1 MRCKGLTI
9 SLFLLGGILELGC
22 ERKHPN
28 FTPPPLPQAQQTV
41 IPANSE
47 LPPPPDIPAQ
57 PGQPAVELPAPRA
70 EVPPPPVTP
79 SQPPSRPRRNP
90 AAPAVTEASPPS
102 SSPAP
107 PLRLG
112 PMTTPEQERDLNGQI
127 DQMLS
132 NAEATLNT
140 FQGRTLTRDQETAVA
155 QVKSFIRQA
164 RESRTSDLPGA
175 RSLAQR
181 AEILSRDLAASIR

>member
-1 MRCKGLTI
+1 
-9 SLFLLGGILELGC
+9 
-22 ERKHPN
+22 
-28 FTPPPLPQAQQTV
+28 
-41 IPANSE
+41 
-47 LPPPPDIPAQ
+47 
-57 PGQPAVELPAPRA
+57 
-70 EVPPPPVTP
+70 
-79 SQPPSRPRRNP
+79 
-90 AAPAVTEASPPS
+90 
-102 SSPAP
+102 
-107 PLRLG
+107 
-112 PMTTPEQERDLNGQI
+112 MTTPEQERDLNGQI

>member
-1 MRCKGLTI
+1 MRCHGWTI
-9 SLFLLGGILELGC
+9 SLFLVAGILELGC

-28 FTPPPLPQAQQTV
+28 FTPPPLPQPQQTV
-41 IPANSE
+41 VPANPE
-47 LPPPPDIPAQ
+47 LPPPPDIPVQ
-57 PGQPAVELPAPRA
+57 PGQPAVEFPSPRA
-70 EVPPPPVTP
+70 EVPPPPV
-79 SQPPSRPRRNP
+79 SPSRPRRSP
-90 AAPAVTEASPPS
+90 AASPAIETSPS
-102 SSPAP
+102 NTGAPAP

-112 PMTTPEQERDLNGQI
+112 PMTTPEQEHDLNGQI

-140 FQGRTLTRDQETAVA
+140 FQGRALTRDQETAVA

-164 RESRTSDLPGA
+164 RDRRKSDLPGA

-181 AEILSRDLAASIR
+181 AEILSRDLAASTR